1 MLDSPR
7 GRGAQMN
14 VGARA
19 ARGDVLLFLHA
30 DTRLPEGYFAAMQ
43 LALQQQSLRQ
53 RQPARCSPLE
63 ALVSSTL
70 NPTPRCLTSLCSS
83 TRSVGGGPPGTAHL
97 IPGAFN
103 I

>member
-1 MLDSPR
+1 
-7 GRGAQMN
+7 MN

-53 RQPARCSPLE
+53 RQPARCSP
-63 ALVSSTL
+63 
-70 NPTPRCLTSLCSS
+70 P
-83 TRSVGGGPPGTAHL
+83 
-97 IPGAFN
+97 
-103 I
+103 